1 MLFLVG
7 LGFLVTL
14 RSINVFVFEW
24 LIRKWEAFSAPY
36 CVASTV
42 PCSILLHL
50 NVKSNQMIQRRSNN
64 FNSSIKKNIKCINLH
79 VYIHLRY
86 ILRLKHSKI
95 MFGDCSGEE
104 LRNRFS
110 VPSLFE
116 VSTLL
121 FLARTTLKY
130 NAFEYPTTCR
140 DWSKPNNYS
149 KVFVYIET
157 TASFEGL
164 ELWLRLW

>member
-1 MLFLVG
+1 MFT
-7 LGFLVTL
+7 F
-14 RSINVFVFEW
+14 IYD
-24 LIRKWEAFSAPY
+24 IFS
-36 CVASTV
+36 
-42 PCSILLHL
+42 
-50 NVKSNQMIQRRSNN
+50 
-64 FNSSIKKNIKCINLH
+64 
-79 VYIHLRY
+79 
-86 ILRLKHSKI
+86 RLKHSKI
-95 MFGDCSGEE
+95 MLGDCSGEE

-130 NAFEYPTTCR
+130 HAFEYPTTCR
-140 DWSKPNNYS
+140 DWSKSNNYS

-164 ELWLRLW
+164 EV

>member
-1 MLFLVG
+1 ML
-7 LGFLVTL
+7 
-14 RSINVFVFEW
+14 
-24 LIRKWEAFSAPY
+24 
-36 CVASTV
+36 
-42 PCSILLHL
+42 
-50 NVKSNQMIQRRSNN
+50 
-64 FNSSIKKNIKCINLH
+64 
-79 VYIHLRY
+79 
-86 ILRLKHSKI
+86 
-95 MFGDCSGEE
+95 GDCSGEE

-140 DWSKPNNYS
+140 DWSKSNNYS
-149 KVFVYIET
+149 EVFVYIET

-164 ELWLRLW
+164 EL